1 MLYIY
6 EVKGRSRAGAL
17 GQRPLL
23 ENFKGCI
30 FENYESIT
38 RTNFIEIN
46 MQCLQYLFYSLLSL
60 QKHRVCV
67 KGHQNNLQT

>member
-1 MLYIY
+1 MKSKADPELAHWA
-6 EVKGRSRAGAL
+6 SA
-17 GQRPLL
+17 PLL